1 MAVNWGFLG
10 AGFVASRGLAPAV
23 HASRGA
29 NLYAVAS
36 RDEKRSATLEPQKVH
51 ATYNDLLA
59 DESVDAVY
67 ISLSNSQH
75 LEWVTK
81 SLEAGKHVL
90 CEKPLGLNASETEA
104 MFASASQ
111 SGRLLVEAVWGRW
124 HPRFSR
130 IVDAATSGV
139 IGNIEHIETAFT
151 FTSEMT
157 DNYRLNPLMG
167 GGALLD
173 VGCYQAHAW
182 VALTNGAKDLEF
194 TALTRTI
201 GPTGIDLTTDV
212 SVRIDKSITAHAVS
226 SFALPSQQQFI
237 VQGSQGK
244 MQTSAGEAFTTWNE
258 ACSLQINDVFEEFA
272 VTNAFV
278 EMVENVSNV
287 ISGEEGWVVPSAD
300 SIRVAHILDSIAKH
314 STWVADRAD
323 QQGT

>member
-1 MAVNWGFLG
+1 MTVNWGFLG
-10 AGFVASRGLAPAV
+10 AGYVASRGLAPAV

-29 NLYAVAS
+29 HLYAVAS
-36 RDEKRSATLEPQKVH
+36 RDEQRSATLEPERVH

-59 DESVDAVY
+59 DERVDAVY

-90 CEKPLGLNASETEA
+90 CEKPLGLNATETEA
-104 MFASASQ
+104 MFATASQ
-111 SGRLLVEAVWGRW
+111 SGQLLVEAVWGRW

-130 IVDAATSGV
+130 MVEVVASGA

-182 VALTNGAKDLEF
+182 VALTNGATGLEIKDLS
-194 TALTRTI
+194 RVI
-201 GPTGIDLTTDV
+201 GSTGVDLTTDV
-212 SVRIDKSITAHAVS
+212 SVHINGSITAHSVS

-237 VQGSQGK
+237 VQGSNGS
-244 MQTSAGEAFTTWNE
+244 MHTGVGESFTTWNE
-258 ACSLQINDVFEEFA
+258 ASTLHINDVVEEFA

-278 EMVENVSNV
+278 EMVENVSRV
-287 ISGEEGWVVPSAD
+287 IEGDVGLIVPSAD
-300 SIRVAHILDSIAKH
+300 SIRVAHILDSIAQH
-314 STWVADRAD
+314 SS
-323 QQGT
+323 

>member
-1 MAVNWGFLG
+1 MTVNWGFLG
-10 AGFVASRGLAPAV
+10 AGYVASRGLAPAV

-36 RDEKRSATLEPQKVH
+36 RDEQRSATLEPERVH
-51 ATYNDLLA
+51 ATYEDLLA
-59 DESVDAVY
+59 DEHVDAVY

-90 CEKPLGLNASETEA
+90 CEKPLGLNATETEA
-104 MFASASQ
+104 MFDCASR

-130 IVDAATSGV
+130 MVDV
-139 IGNIEHIETAFT
+139 IANGAIGSIEHIETAFT

-182 VALTNGAKDLEF
+182 VALANGAKDVVIDELS
-194 TALTRTI
+194 RTV
-201 GPTGIDLTTDV
+201 GPTGVDLTTDV
-212 SVRIDKSITAHAVS
+212 SVRINNSITAHSVS

-237 VQGSQGK
+237 VQGSSGS
-244 MQTSAGEAFTTWNE
+244 MHTGVGESFTTWNE
-258 ACSLQINDVFEEFA
+258 ASALHINDVVEEFA

-278 EMVENVSNV
+278 EMVENVSRV
-287 ISGEEGWVVPSAD
+287 IEGEEGWIVPSAD
-300 SIRVAHILDSIAKH
+300 SIRVAHILDSIARH
-314 STWVADRAD
+314 
-323 QQGT
+323 Q

>member
-1 MAVNWGFLG
+1 MTVNWGFLG
-10 AGFVASRGLAPAV
+10 AGYVASRGLAPAV

-36 RDEKRSATLEPQKVH
+36 RDEQRSATLEPERVH
-51 ATYNDLLA
+51 AAYEDLLA
-59 DESVDAVY
+59 DEHVDAVY

-90 CEKPLGLNASETEA
+90 CEKPLGLNATETEA
-104 MFASASQ
+104 MFDCASR

-124 HPRFSR
+124 HPRFAR
-130 IVDAATSGV
+130 MVAVIASGA
-139 IGNIEHIETAFT
+139 IGSIEHIETAFT

-157 DNYRLNPLMG
+157 DNYRLNPQMG

-182 VALTNGAKDLEF
+182 VALTNGAIGLEIEDLSR
-194 TALTRTI
+194 AI

-212 SVRIDKSITAHAVS
+212 SVRINGSITAHAVS

-237 VQGSQGK
+237 VRGSNGS
-244 MQTSAGEAFTTWNE
+244 MHTGTGESFTTWNE
-258 ACSLQINDVFEEFA
+258 ASSLQINDAVEEFA

-278 EMVENVSNV
+278 EMVENVSRV
-287 ISGEEGWVVPSAD
+287 IEGEEGWIVPSAD
-300 SIRVAHILDSIAKH
+300 SIRVAHILDSIARH
-314 STWVADRAD
+314 
-323 QQGT
+323 Q

>member
-23 HASRGA
+23 HASHGA

-36 RDEKRSATLEPQKVH
+36 RNETRSATLEPQKVH
-51 ATYNDLLA
+51 ATYDELLA
-59 DESVDAVY
+59 DDSVEAVY

-81 SLEAGKHVL
+81 SLKAGKHVL

-104 MFASASQ
+104 MFACASQ
-111 SGRLLVEAVWGRW
+111 NGRLLVEAVWGRW

-130 IVDAATSGV
+130 MVELVASGA

-151 FTSEMT
+151 FMSEMT

-182 VALTNGAKDLEF
+182 VALTNGAKDLEI
-194 TALTRTI
+194 AYLARTV
-201 GPTGIDLTTDV
+201 GLTGIDLTTDV
-212 SVRIDKSITAHAVS
+212 SVRINNSVTAHAVS

-244 MQTSAGEAFTTWNE
+244 MQTAAGESFTTWNE
-258 ACSLQINDVFEEFA
+258 ACSLQINDVVEEFS

-287 ISGEEGWVVPSAD
+287 IRGEEGWIVPSAD
-300 SIRVAHILDSIAKH
+300 SIRVAHILDSIARH
-314 STWVADRAD
+314 
-323 QQGT
+323 Q

>member
-1 MAVNWGFLG
+1 MTVNWGFLG
-10 AGFVASRGLAPAV
+10 AGYVASRGLAPAV

-36 RDEKRSATLEPQKVH
+36 RDEQRSATLEPERVH
-51 ATYNDLLA
+51 ATYEDLLA
-59 DESVDAVY
+59 DEHVDAVY

-81 SLEAGKHVL
+81 SLEARKHVL
-90 CEKPLGLNASETEA
+90 CEKPLGLNATETEA
-104 MFASASQ
+104 MFDCASR

-130 IVDAATSGV
+130 MVEVVASGA
-139 IGNIEHIETAFT
+139 IGNIQHIETAFT
-151 FTSEMT
+151 FTSDMT

-182 VALTNGAKDLEF
+182 VALANGANDVAIDELSS
-194 TALTRTI
+194 TI
-201 GPTGIDLTTDV
+201 GPTGVDLTTDV
-212 SVRIDKSITAHAVS
+212 SVRINNSITAHSVS

-237 VQGSQGK
+237 VQGSSGS
-244 MQTSAGEAFTTWNE
+244 MHTGVGESFTTWNE
-258 ACSLQINDVFEEFA
+258 ASSLHINDVVEEFA

-278 EMVENVSNV
+278 EMIENVSRV
-287 ISGEEGWVVPSAD
+287 IEGEEGWIVPSAD
-300 SIRVAHILDSIAKH
+300 SIRVAHILDSIARH
-314 STWVADRAD
+314 
-323 QQGT
+323 Q

>member
-36 RDEKRSATLEPQKVH
+36 RDETRSATLEPQKVH
-51 ATYNDLLA
+51 ATYDDLLA

-90 CEKPLGLNASETEA
+90 CEKPLGLNASETES
-104 MFASASQ
+104 MFACASRND
-111 SGRLLVEAVWGRW
+111 RLLVEAVWGRW

-130 IVDAATSGV
+130 MVDVVASGA

-182 VALTNGAKDLEF
+182 VALTNGAKDLEISD
-194 TALTRTI
+194 LTRTI
-201 GPTGIDLTTDV
+201 GTTGIDLTTDV
-212 SVRIDKSITAHAVS
+212 SVRINKSITAHAVS

-244 MQTSAGEAFTTWNE
+244 MQTDVGESFTTWNE
-258 ACSLQINDVFEEFA
+258 ACTLRINEVVEEFA
-272 VTNAFV
+272 TTNAFV

-287 ISGEEGWVVPSAD
+287 IRGEEGWIVPSAD
-300 SIRVAHILDSIAKH
+300 SIRVAHILDSIARYK
-314 STWVADRAD
+314 
-323 QQGT
+323 

>member
-1 MAVNWGFLG
+1 MTVNWGFLG

-23 HASRGA
+23 HASSGA

-36 RDEKRSATLEPQKVH
+36 RDEQRSATLEPERVH
-51 ATYNDLLA
+51 ATYDDLLA
-59 DESVDAVY
+59 DERVDAVY

-104 MFASASQ
+104 MFASATK

-124 HPRFSR
+124 HPRIAR
-130 IVDAATSGV
+130 MVEIVASGA
-139 IGNIEHIETAFT
+139 IGTIEHIETAFT

-182 VALTNGAKDLEF
+182 VALTNGATGLEIKDLS
-194 TALTRTI
+194 RVI
-201 GPTGIDLTTDV
+201 GPTGVDLTTDV
-212 SVRIDKSITAHAVS
+212 SVRINGSITAHSVS

-237 VQGSQGK
+237 VQGSNGS
-244 MQTSAGEAFTTWNE
+244 MHTGDGESFTTWNE
-258 ACSLQINDVFEEFA
+258 VSSLHINDAVEEFA

-278 EMVENVSNV
+278 EMVENVSRV
-287 ISGEEGWVVPSAD
+287 IEGDEGWVVSSAD
-300 SIRVAHILDSIAKH
+300 SIRVAYILDSISRH
-314 STWVADRAD
+314 S
-323 QQGT
+323 

>member
-1 MAVNWGFLG
+1 MTVNWGFLG
-10 AGFVASRGLAPAV
+10 AGYVASRGLAPAV

-36 RDEKRSATLEPQKVH
+36 RDEQRSATLEPERVH
-51 ATYNDLLA
+51 ASYEDLLA
-59 DESVDAVY
+59 DERVDAVY
-67 ISLSNSQH
+67 TSLSNSQH

-90 CEKPLGLNASETEA
+90 CEKPLGLNATETEA
-104 MFASASQ
+104 MFATASR

-130 IVDAATSGV
+130 MVEVVANGA
-139 IGNIEHIETAFT
+139 IGKIEHIETSFT

-182 VALTNGAKDLEF
+182 VALTKGAIGLEIEDLSR
-194 TALTRTI
+194 AI
-201 GPTGIDLTTDV
+201 GLTGIDLTTDV
-212 SVRIDKSITAHAVS
+212 SVRINGSITAHAVS

-237 VQGSQGK
+237 VQGSNGS
-244 MQTSAGEAFTTWNE
+244 MHTGVGESFTTWNE
-258 ACSLQINDVFEEFA
+258 ASSLHINDVVEDFP

-278 EMVENVSNV
+278 EMVEHVSRV
-287 ISGEEGWVVPSAD
+287 IEGDEGWIVPSAD
-300 SIRVAHILDSIAKH
+300 SIRVAHILDSIAQH
-314 STWVADRAD
+314 SS
-323 QQGT
+323 

>member
-36 RDEKRSATLEPQKVH
+36 RDEKRSATLDPERVH
-51 ATYNDLLA
+51 ATYDELLA
-59 DESVDAVY
+59 DERVDAVY
-67 ISLSNSQH
+67 ISLSNRQH

-90 CEKPLGLNASETEA
+90 CEKPLGLNASETES
-104 MFASASQ
+104 MFACASRNDQ
-111 SGRLLVEAVWGRW
+111 LLVEAVWGRW

-130 IVDAATSGV
+130 MVEVATSGA

-182 VALTNGAKDLEF
+182 VALTDGATDIEIEKL
-194 TALTRTI
+194 ARVI

-212 SVRIDKSITAHAVS
+212 SVRINKSITAHSVS

-237 VQGSQGK
+237 VWGSQGK
-244 MQTSAGEAFTTWNE
+244 MQTEAGESFTTWNE
-258 ACSLQINDVFEEFA
+258 ACSLRINEVVEEFA
-272 VTNAFV
+272 VTNAFA

-287 ISGEEGWVVPSAD
+287 IRGEQGWIVPSAD
-300 SIRVAHILDSIAKH
+300 SIRVAHILDSIARH
-314 STWVADRAD
+314 PSE
-323 QQGT
+323 

>member
-1 MAVNWGFLG
+1 MTVNWGFLG

-36 RDEKRSATLEPQKVH
+36 RDEKRSATLEPERVH
-51 ATYNDLLA
+51 ATYEELLS
-59 DESVDAVY
+59 DERVDAVY

-75 LEWVTK
+75 IEWVTK

-90 CEKPLGLNASETEA
+90 CEKPLGLNAKETQA
-104 MFASASQ
+104 MFDTAAHNDQ
-111 SGRLLVEAVWGRW
+111 LLIEAVWGRW

-130 IVDAATSGV
+130 MVHLVTNGE
-139 IGNIEHIETAFT
+139 IGDIEHIETAFT

-157 DNYRLNPLMG
+157 DNYRLNPSMG

-182 VALTNGAKDLEF
+182 VALTNGVTDFSITELA
-194 TALTRTI
+194 RTV

-212 SVRIDKSITAHAVS
+212 NVCINDITAHAVS
-226 SFALPSQQQFI
+226 SFALPSNQQFI
-237 VQGSQGK
+237 VRGTNGQIS
-244 MQTSAGEAFTTWNE
+244 TDAGESFTTWNE
-258 ACSLQINDVFEEFA
+258 ASSLLVSDVREELP

-278 EMVENVSNV
+278 EMVENVSRV
-287 ISGEEGWVVPSAD
+287 IDGDSGWVVPSTD
-300 SIRVAHILDSIAKH
+300 SIRVAQILDSIAKH
-314 STWVADRAD
+314 P
-323 QQGT
+323 

>member
-1 MAVNWGFLG
+1 
-10 AGFVASRGLAPAV
+10 
-23 HASRGA
+23 
-29 NLYAVAS
+29 LYAVAS
-36 RDEKRSATLEPQKVH
+36 RDEQRSATLEPERVH
-51 ATYNDLLA
+51 ASYVDLLA
-59 DESVDAVY
+59 DERVDAVY

-90 CEKPLGLNASETEA
+90 CEKPLGLNAKETEA
-104 MFASASQ
+104 MFATASR

-130 IVDAATSGV
+130 MVEVVSSGA

-182 VALTNGAKDLEF
+182 VALTNGAIGLGIEDLS
-194 TALTRTI
+194 RVI
-201 GPTGIDLTTDV
+201 GPTGVDLTTDV
-212 SVRIDKSITAHAVS
+212 SVLINGSITAHAVS

-237 VQGSQGK
+237 VQGSNGS
-244 MQTSAGEAFTTWNE
+244 MHTGVGESFTTWNE
-258 ACSLQINDVFEEFA
+258 SSSLHINDVVEEFA

-278 EMVENVSNV
+278 EMVENVSRV
-287 ISGEEGWVVPSAD
+287 IEGEEGWIVLSAD
-300 SIRVAHILDSIAKH
+300 SVRVAHILDSIAKH
-314 STWVADRAD
+314 SS
-323 QQGT
+323 

>member
-1 MAVNWGFLG
+1 VTVNWGFLG
-10 AGFVASRGLAPAV
+10 AGYVASRGLAPAV

-36 RDEKRSATLEPQKVH
+36 REEARSATLEPERVH

-59 DESVDAVY
+59 DEGVDAVY

-75 LEWVTK
+75 REWVTK

-90 CEKPLGLNASETEA
+90 CEKPLGLNAKETEA
-104 MFASASQ
+104 MFATASR
-111 SGRLLVEAVWGRW
+111 SGQLLVEAVWGRW

-130 IVDAATSGV
+130 MVEVVASGA

-157 DNYRLNPLMG
+157 DNYRLNPSMG

-182 VALTNGAKDLEF
+182 VALTNGATGLEIEDLSR
-194 TALTRTI
+194 AI
-201 GPTGIDLTTDV
+201 GPTGVDLTTDV
-212 SVRIDKSITAHAVS
+212 SVRINGSITAHSVS

-237 VQGSQGK
+237 VQGSNGS
-244 MQTSAGEAFTTWNE
+244 MHTGAGESFTTWSE
-258 ACSLQINDVFEEFA
+258 ASSLHINDVVEEFA

-278 EMVENVSNV
+278 EMVENVSRV
-287 ISGEEGWVVPSAD
+287 IEREEGWIVPSSD
-300 SIRVAHILDSIAKH
+300 SIHVAHILDSITRH
-314 STWVADRAD
+314 P
-323 QQGT
+323 

>member
-1 MAVNWGFLG
+1 VAVNWGFLG

-23 HASRGA
+23 HASSGA
-29 NLYAVAS
+29 HLYAVAS
-36 RDEKRSATLEPQKVH
+36 RDEKRSATLEPERVH
-51 ATYNDLLA
+51 ATYDELLA
-59 DESVDAVY
+59 DDRVDAVY

-104 MFASASQ
+104 MFACASRN
-111 SGRLLVEAVWGRW
+111 GRLLVEAVWGRW

-130 IVDAATSGV
+130 MVDVVTSGA
-139 IGNIEHIETAFT
+139 IGRIEHIETAFT

-182 VALTNGAKDLEF
+182 VALTNGATDLEVKEL
-194 TALTRTI
+194 ARTI

-212 SVRIDKSITAHAVS
+212 SVRINNSVTAHSVS
-226 SFALPSQQQFI
+226 SFALPSEQQFI
-237 VQGSQGK
+237 VQGSLGV
-244 MQTSAGEAFTTWNE
+244 MRTEIGESFTTWNE
-258 ACSLQINDVFEEFA
+258 ASTLRINEEVEEFV

-278 EMVENVSNV
+278 LMVENVSRV
-287 ISGEEGWVVPSAD
+287 INGDEGWIVPSAD
-300 SIRVAHILDSIAKH
+300 SIRVAQILDSIARH
-314 STWVADRAD
+314 
-323 QQGT
+323 Q

>member
-1 MAVNWGFLG
+1 VNWGFLG

-36 RDEKRSATLEPQKVH
+36 RDEKRSATLEPERVH
-51 ATYNDLLA
+51 ATYDDLLA
-59 DESVDAVY
+59 DERVDAVY

-90 CEKPLGLNASETEA
+90 CEKPLGLNASETES
-104 MFASASQ
+104 MFACASQ
-111 SGRLLVEAVWGRW
+111 NGRLLVEAVWGRW

-130 IVDAATSGV
+130 MVEVATSGA

-182 VALTNGAKDLEF
+182 VALTNGATDLQISD
-194 TALTRTI
+194 LTRVI

-212 SVRIDKSITAHAVS
+212 SVRINKSITAHSVS

-237 VQGSQGK
+237 VWGSQGK
-244 MQTSAGEAFTTWNE
+244 MQTEAGESFTTWNE
-258 ACSLQINDVFEEFA
+258 ACSLRINEVVEEFA
-272 VTNAFV
+272 VTNAFA

-287 ISGEEGWVVPSAD
+287 ICGEQGWIVPSAD
-300 SIRVAHILDSIAKH
+300 SIRVAHILDSIARH
-314 STWVADRAD
+314 PSE
-323 QQGT
+323 